1 MELHGSVGLGGR
13 NLKSDVK
20 RIQQMLAKAHMAP
33 GPDDSRCGRLTIQA
47 IERFQAG
54 FMHRPDGRIDVN
66 GRTWHRL
73 EQQSAHAATPHATP
87 SHVATPRA
95 AVPQLSGVRIVPSV
109 VRPQITAARSA
120 AAPSPVAAT
129 PVAAPPVDTEAR
141 TASRYWRTRTPLV
154 AYSQVNR
161 GLSCPT
167 SSQMTNLLGDP
178 HDKSAQGKLHT
189 SYVGPIHATGREEAL
204 TSLASILERV
214 KKDLPDLYKV
224 LGTQGMYVLR
234 NIRGRSC
241 YSNHSWGTAIDV
253 TVDGLLVPLGSSSSC
268 KGLDALVPYFNDAG
282 WYWGGGYHHRKDC
295 MHFECGLAMVQGF
308 KK

>member
-1 MELHGSVGLGGR
+1 MGLHGSVGLGGR
-13 NLKSDVK
+13 NWKFDVK
-20 RIQQMLAKAHMAP
+20 RVQQMLATLHMAP

-47 IERFQAG
+47 IERFQQS

-66 GRTWHRL
+66 GPTWRRL
-73 EQQSAHAATPHATP
+73 EQQSTHIAKPTAVAPHASQVRRVPPP
-87 SHVATPRA
+87 SRP
-95 AVPQLSGVRIVPSV
+95 PLSGAPSAL
-109 VRPQITAARSA
+109 PALPTTASSSAPAAPIA
-120 AAPSPVAAT
+120 AAPADSGT
-129 PVAAPPVDTEAR
+129 TSAP
-141 TASRYWRTRTPLV
+141 RYWRTRTPLV

-167 SSQMTNLLGDP
+167 SDQMSRLLGDP
-178 HDKSAQGKLHT
+178 HDKTAQGKLHT
-189 SYVGPIHATGREEAL
+189 SYVGPLHVTGREEAL
-204 TSLASILERV
+204 MSLSAIMERV

-253 TVDGLLVPLGSSSSC
+253 TVDGLLVPLGDSHSC

-308 KK
+308 AK